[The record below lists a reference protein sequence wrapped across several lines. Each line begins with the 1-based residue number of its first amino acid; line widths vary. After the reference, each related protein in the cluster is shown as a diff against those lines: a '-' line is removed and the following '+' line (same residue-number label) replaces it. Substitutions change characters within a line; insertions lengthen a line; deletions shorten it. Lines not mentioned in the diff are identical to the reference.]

1 MQKIKTECDMETKAC
16 FLCQIPCSNVCPHCR
31 LVYYCSEDHFKLH
44 RVTLNSDDQVIK
56 RRIINTVNNSLYKSH
71 YPCISFVFQ
80 LQIFRMVPMMMI
92 KRMVLVIVSHM
103 KPQTK
108 KESVE
113 YWLQRVSSISQKFKK
128 RL

>member
-113 YWLQRVSSISQKFKK
+113 FWLQRVSSISQKFKK

>member
-16 FLCQIPCSNVCPHCR
+16 FLCQIPCSSVCPHCR

-56 RRIINTVNNSLYKSH
+56 LRIINTVNNSLHIIKSH
-71 YPCISFVFQ
+71 HPCISFVFQ
-80 LQIFRMVPMMMI
+80 LQISRMVPMMMI

-108 KESVE
+108 KELVE
-113 YWLQRVSSISQKFKK
+113 YWLQRVSISQKF
-128 RL
+128 